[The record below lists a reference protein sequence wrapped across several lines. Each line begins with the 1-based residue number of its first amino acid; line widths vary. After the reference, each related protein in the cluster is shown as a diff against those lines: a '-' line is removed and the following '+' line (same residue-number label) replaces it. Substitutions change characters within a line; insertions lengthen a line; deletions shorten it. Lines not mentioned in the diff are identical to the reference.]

1 MSAMEQTA
9 RDLVRKL
16 RAAGHV
22 AYYAG
27 GCVRDLLSD
36 KPPKDVDIATDAR
49 PEVVQKL
56 FPRTYAVGAHF
67 GVIVVLEN
75 DFQFEVATFRSD
87 GAYLDGRRP
96 VEVHFATAE
105 EDAARR
111 DFTINGMFFDPEKDE
126 VIDFVGGRAD
136 LERKLIRAIGDP
148 VERFAE
154 DRLRMLRA
162 VRFAA
167 VLGFE
172 IDSAT
177 WDAVRAS
184 AASIKEIS
192 AERIRE
198 ELVRIFLSP
207 NRVRGWDLLDASGLM
222 KIVLPELEAMKGC
235 EQPPQFHPE
244 GDVFKHTRIM
254 LELLPVEASLPL
266 VFSVLFHD
274 IGKPPTAAVD
284 DEGRIR
290 FNGHD
295 RIGAEMTE
303 AIMER
308 LRFSRAEI
316 DATVEA
322 VRQHMVF
329 KDVPN
334 MRVAKLKRFMA
345 RPTFD
350 DELELHRVDCASSH
364 AMMDNYE
371 FLLKKKEE
379 FANEPIIP
387 PPLVSG
393 DELIA
398 MGLKPGPQFG
408 EILEAIE
415 TRQLEGALKNREE
428 ALEWVKSEYSLGNE
442 EGKRPTSNVQRPT
455 SN

>member
-1 MSAMEQTA
+1 MRTPENEMEETA
-9 RDLVRKL
+9 QDIVRRL

-27 GCVRDLLSD
+27 GSVRDLLRGQI
-36 KPPKDVDIATDAR
+36 PKDIDVATDAR
-49 PEVVQKL
+49 PEAVQKL

-75 DFQFEVATFRSD
+75 GFQFEVATFRSD

-96 VEVHFATAE
+96 VEVHFASAE

-111 DFTINGMFFDPEKDE
+111 DFTINGMFFDPEAGE
-126 VIDFVGGRAD
+126 VIDFVNGRAD
-136 LERKLIRAIGDP
+136 LEARLIRAIGGP
-148 VERFAE
+148 VQRFTE
-154 DRLRMLRA
+154 DRLRILRA
-162 VRFAA
+162 VRFAT

-172 IDSAT
+172 IDPST
-177 WDAVRAS
+177 WDAVLAQ
-184 AASIKEIS
+184 APSIKEIS

-198 ELVRIFLSP
+198 ELVRIFMSP
-207 NRVRGWDLLDASGLM
+207 ARVRGWDLLDASGLM
-222 KIVLPELEAMKGC
+222 GAILPELEAMRGC

-254 LELLPVEASLPL
+254 LELLPENASLPL
-266 VFSVLFHD
+266 VLSVLFHD
-274 IGKPPTAAVD
+274 IGKPPASSVD
-284 DEGRIR
+284 ENGRIR

-295 RIGAEMTE
+295 RLGAEMAE
-303 AIMER
+303 AIMQR

-345 RPTFD
+345 RPTFV
-350 DELELHRVDCASSH
+350 DELELHRVDCESSH
-364 AMMDNYE
+364 GMMDNYE
-371 FLLKKKEE
+371 FLRRKQEE

-387 PPLVSG
+387 PPLVRG
-393 DELIA
+393 DDLIA
-398 MGLKPGPQFG
+398 LGLKPGPQFG
-408 EILEAIE
+408 EILEAVE
-415 TRQLEGALKNREE
+415 TRQLEGALTSREE
-428 ALEWVKSEYSLGNE
+428 ALEWVKEFLATEKHG
-442 EGKRPTSNVQRPT
+442 
-455 SN
+455 

>member
-1 MSAMEQTA
+1 MKTDTPMESTA
-9 RDLVRKL
+9 REIAQRL
-16 RAAGHV
+16 REAGHV
-22 AYYAG
+22 AYFAG
-27 GCVRDLLSD
+27 GCVRDLLRGQV
-36 KPPKDVDIATDAR
+36 PKDVDIATDAR
-49 PEVVQKL
+49 PEAVQRI

-75 DFQFEVATFRSD
+75 GFQFEVATFRSD

-111 DFTINGMFFDPEKDE
+111 DFTINGMFFDPEKEE

-136 LERKLIRAIGDP
+136 LEKRLIRAIGDP
-148 VERFAE
+148 AQRFAE

-162 VRFAA
+162 VRFAT
-167 VLGFE
+167 VLEFE
-172 IDSAT
+172 IEPAT
-177 WDAVRAS
+177 WNAVVAQV
-184 AASIKEIS
+184 ASINEIS

-207 NRVRGWDLLDASGLM
+207 HRVRGWDLLDASSLM
-222 KIVLPELEAMKGC
+222 KNVLPELEAMKGC

-254 LELLPVEASLPL
+254 LELLPAEVSLPL

-274 IGKPPTAAVD
+274 IGKPPTSTVD
-284 DEGRIR
+284 EEGRIR

-364 AMMDNYE
+364 RMMENYE
-371 FLLKKKEE
+371 FLQQKKEE

-387 PPLVSG
+387 PPLVRG
-393 DELIA
+393 EDLIA
-398 MGLKPGPQFG
+398 LGLKPGPRFG
-408 EILEAIE
+408 EILEAVE
-415 TRQLEGALKNREE
+415 TRQLEGALKGREE
-428 ALEWVKSEYSLGNE
+428 ALEWVKE
-442 EGKRPTSNVQRPT
+442 EFLATDKHG
-455 SN
+455 